1 MHSLE
6 KDFAI
11 EPNSIAHATG
21 IENMDLSFLS
31 QNKEL
36 IGIIMMPFTYGF
48 VGWFTNVVALK
59 MTFYPLEFVGIPP
72 YLGWQGIVP
81 KKAQKLALKSVNIMT
96 ERLIK
101 VEDFFSKVDPDQLET
116 EFQPVLNELIP
127 SATHEIV
134 HHINPVLRKHLENGH
149 GEEIVRAVQEKC
161 AHTVK
166 NIMTQVKENVSS
178 VFNFRS
184 LVLRKLT
191 GPNVE
196 RIVNIF
202 EEVGSKEFKFIEH
215 CGWALGGALGIAQ
228 AVLWNY
234 LPIWWTL
241 PIQGVIVGYITNWVA
256 LTMIFR
262 PLYEKKLGPIK
273 YRGLFIARQEEVS
286 KKYSNVF
293 ATQVLTARN
302 VLEEIL
308 YKRAARTL
316 VETIQAE
323 TESAASRLNL
333 AGQLDEENKGEDS
346 DFENTK
352 KEVIRKV
359 SDSLAGSSTK
369 LETYM
374 GRAMSIENNMFK
386 RMKDL
391 PPEEFEPILRSA
403 FQEDEYVLILIG
415 SVLGAI
421 VGLIQGIYMIT
432 V

>member
-1 MHSLE
+1 
-6 KDFAI
+6 
-11 EPNSIAHATG
+11 
-21 IENMDLSFLS
+21 MDLSFFS

-101 VEDFFSKVDPDQLET
+101 VEDFFSKVDPEQLEK
-116 EFQPVLNELIP
+116 EFQPVLDGLVP
-127 SATHEIV
+127 SATKEII
-134 HHINPVLRKHLENGH
+134 HHIDPDMRKHLENGH
-149 GEEIVRAVQEKC
+149 EQEIINAVQEKC
-161 AHTVK
+161 AHTVR
-166 NIMTQVKENVSS
+166 NIMVQVKENVSS

-191 GPNVE
+191 GPNVK
-196 RIVNIF
+196 RIVDIF
-202 EEVGSKEFKFIEH
+202 EEVGSKEFTFIER
-215 CGWALGGALGIAQ
+215 CGWYLGGALGILQ
-228 AVLWNY
+228 AVLWEFF
-234 LPIWWTL
+234 PVWWTL
-241 PIQGVIVGYITNWVA
+241 PIQGIIVGYITNWVA

-262 PLYEKKLGPIK
+262 PLYEKRFGPVK
-273 YRGLFIARQEEVS
+273 YRGLFLARQEEVS
-286 KKYSNVF
+286 RKYSNVF
-293 ATQVLTARN
+293 ATQVLTPRN

-316 VETIQAE
+316 VETIQEE
-323 TESAASRLNL
+323 TVSAAHKLHLN
-333 AGQLDEENKGEDS
+333 GNLDSENGKGEDS
-346 DFENTK
+346 DFETTK
-352 KEVIRKV
+352 KEVIRNV
-359 SDSLAGSSTK
+359 SDTLANSSSK
-369 LETYM
+369 LESYM

-421 VGLIQGIYMIT
+421 VGLFQGLYMLY
-432 V
+432 VA

>member
-1 MHSLE
+1 ME
-6 KDFAI
+6 FF
-11 EPNSIAHATG
+11 T
-21 IENMDLSFLS
+21 

-36 IGIIMMPFTYGF
+36 FGILMMPVTYGF

-81 KKAQKLALKSVNIMT
+81 KKSQKLALKSVNIMT

-101 VEDFFSKVDPDQLET
+101 VEDFFSKVDPDQLEK
-116 EFQPVLNELIP
+116 EFQPVLDQLIP
-127 SATHEIV
+127 EATREII
-134 HHINPVLRKHLENGH
+134 HHINPALRSRLEGD
-149 GEEIVRAVQEKC
+149 EEAKIIAGVQKKNE
-161 AHTVK
+161 HTVK
-166 NIMTQVKENVSS
+166 NIMVQVKENVSS
-178 VFNFRS
+178 VFNFKS

-191 GPNVE
+191 GPNVK
-196 RIVNIF
+196 RIVDIF
-202 EEVGSKEFKFIEH
+202 QEVGAKEFKFIEH
-215 CGWALGGALGIAQ
+215 CGWYLGGAMGILQ
-228 AVLWNY
+228 ALAWNLFPY
-234 LPIWWTL
+234 WWTL
-241 PIQGVIVGYITNWVA
+241 PIQGVVVGYITNWVA

-262 PLYEKKLGPIK
+262 PLYEKKIGPVR
-273 YRGLFIARQEEVS
+273 YQGLFLKRQEDVS

-308 YKRAARTL
+308 YKRAARSL
-316 VETIQAE
+316 VETIQSE
-323 TESAASRLNL
+323 TESAVQRLHLN
-333 AGQLDEENKGEDS
+333 GTLDKENSNENS
-346 DFENTK
+346 EFETSK
-352 KEVIRKV
+352 KEVIARV
-359 SDSLAGSSTK
+359 SDSLANSSNK

-421 VGLIQGIYMIT
+421 VGLFQGIYMLY
-432 V
+432 VS

>member
-1 MHSLE
+1 ME
-6 KDFAI
+6 
-11 EPNSIAHATG
+11 
-21 IENMDLSFLS
+21 FL
-31 QNKEL
+31 NTHKEL
-36 IGIIMMPFTYGF
+36 LGILMMPITYGF

-81 KKAQKLALKSVNIMT
+81 RKSQKLALKSVNIMT

-101 VEDFFSKVDPDQLET
+101 VEDFFSKVDPDQLEA
-116 EFQPVLNELIP
+116 EFQPVLNRLVPE
-127 SATHEIV
+127 AAREIV
-134 HHINPVLRKHLENGH
+134 HHINPALRSKLEGK
-149 GEEIVRAVQEKC
+149 EEERIIEEVRKKSE
-161 AHTVK
+161 HTVK
-166 NIMTQVKENVSS
+166 NIMIQVKENVSS
-178 VFNFRS
+178 VFNFKS

-191 GPNVE
+191 GPNVK
-196 RIVNIF
+196 RIVDIF
-202 EEVGSKEFKFIEH
+202 QEVGSKEFKFIEH
-215 CGWALGGALGIAQ
+215 CGWYLGGAMGILQ
-228 AVLWNY
+228 ALAWNLFPY
-234 LPIWWTL
+234 WWTL

-262 PLYEKKLGPIK
+262 PLYEKKIGPVR
-273 YRGLFIARQEEVS
+273 YRGLFLKRQEDVS
-286 KKYSNVF
+286 RKYSNVF

-323 TESAASRLNL
+323 TEAAVERLHL
-333 AGQLDEENKGEDS
+333 EGKLDSENGGENS
-346 DFENTK
+346 EFETAK
-352 KEVIRKV
+352 KQVISKI
-359 SDSLAGSSTK
+359 SDSLADSSGK

-415 SVLGAI
+415 SVLGAL
-421 VGLIQGIYMIT
+421 VGLFQGVYMLY
-432 V
+432 VS

>member
-1 MHSLE
+1 
-6 KDFAI
+6 
-11 EPNSIAHATG
+11 
-21 IENMDLSFLS
+21 MDLSFLS

-101 VEDFFSKVDPDQLET
+101 VEDFFSKVDPNQLEAD
-116 EFQPVLNELIP
+116 FQPVLDGLIP
-127 SATHEIV
+127 SATHELV
-134 HHINPVLRKHLENGH
+134 HHINPDLRKHLENGH

-191 GPNVE
+191 GSNVK
-196 RIVNIF
+196 RIVDIF
-202 EEVGSKEFKFIEH
+202 QEVGSQEFKFIER
-215 CGWALGGALGIAQ
+215 CGWYLGGALGILQ
-228 AVLWNY
+228 ALLWNY
-234 LPIWWTL
+234 YPVWWTL
-241 PIQGVIVGYITNWVA
+241 PIQGIIVGYITNWVA

-262 PLYEKKLGPIK
+262 PLYEKKIGPIK
-273 YRGLFIARQEEVS
+273 YRGLFLARQEEVS

-316 VETIQAE
+316 VETIQTE
-323 TESAASRLNL
+323 TEAAALRLNI
-333 AGQLDEENKGEDS
+333 GGPLDAENRGEES

-352 KEVIRKV
+352 KEVIRTV
-359 SDSLAGSSTK
+359 SDSLADNAVK
-369 LETYM
+369 LEAYM

-403 FQEDEYVLILIG
+403 FQEDEYILILIG
-415 SVLGAI
+415 SILGAI
-421 VGLIQGIYMIT
+421 VGLFQGIYMWA
-432 V
+432 VA

>member
-1 MHSLE
+1 ME
-6 KDFAI
+6 
-11 EPNSIAHATG
+11 
-21 IENMDLSFLS
+21 FLTE
-31 QNKEL
+31 NKEL
-36 IGIIMMPFTYGF
+36 IGILMMPVTYGF

-81 KKAQKLALKSVNIMT
+81 KKSQKLALKSVNIMT

-101 VEDFFSKVDPDQLET
+101 VEDFFSKVDPDQLEK
-116 EFQPVLNELIP
+116 EFQPVLDRLVPE
-127 SATHEIV
+127 ATREIV
-134 HHINPVLRKHLENGH
+134 HHINPSLRSKLEGD
-149 GEEIVRAVQEKC
+149 EEARIISGVQKKSE
-161 AHTVK
+161 HTVK
-166 NIMTQVKENVSS
+166 NIMIQVKENVSS

-191 GPNVE
+191 GPNVK
-196 RIVNIF
+196 RIVDIF
-202 EEVGSKEFKFIEH
+202 QEVGSKEFKFIEQ
-215 CGWALGGALGIAQ
+215 CGWYLGGAMGILQ
-228 AVLWNY
+228 ALAWNLFPY
-234 LPIWWTL
+234 WWTL
-241 PIQGVIVGYITNWVA
+241 PIQGVVVGYITNWVA

-262 PLYEKKLGPIK
+262 PLYEKKMGPIR
-273 YRGLFIARQEEVS
+273 YQGLFLKRQEDVS

-308 YKRAARTL
+308 YKRAARSL
-316 VETIQAE
+316 VETIQTE
-323 TESAASRLNL
+323 TEEAAKRLHL
-333 AGQLDEENKGEDS
+333 GGGLDSETSNENSE
-346 DFENTK
+346 FETTK
-352 KEVIRKV
+352 KEVITKV
-359 SDSLAGSSTK
+359 SESLANSSNK

-415 SVLGAI
+415 SVLGAV
-421 VGLIQGIYMIT
+421 VGLIQGLYMLYIS
-432 V
+432 

>member
-1 MHSLE
+1 MWLGSWWSARDRTGSTLELSSYLVDSSYPRSDRRIYYELGRAYYDLPTSL
-6 KDFAI
+6 
-11 EPNSIAHATG
+11 
-21 IENMDLSFLS
+21 
-31 QNKEL
+31 
-36 IGIIMMPFTYGF
+36 
-48 VGWFTNVVALK
+48 
-59 MTFYPLEFVGIPP
+59 
-72 YLGWQGIVP
+72 
-81 KKAQKLALKSVNIMT
+81 
-96 ERLIK
+96 R
-101 VEDFFSKVDPDQLET
+101 
-116 EFQPVLNELIP
+116 
-127 SATHEIV
+127 
-134 HHINPVLRKHLENGH
+134 
-149 GEEIVRAVQEKC
+149 
-161 AHTVK
+161 
-166 NIMTQVKENVSS
+166 
-178 VFNFRS
+178 
-184 LVLRKLT
+184 
-191 GPNVE
+191 
-196 RIVNIF
+196 
-202 EEVGSKEFKFIEH
+202 
-215 CGWALGGALGIAQ
+215 
-228 AVLWNY
+228 
-234 LPIWWTL
+234 
-241 PIQGVIVGYITNWVA
+241 
-256 LTMIFR
+256 
-262 PLYEKKLGPIK
+262 KKLGPIK

-421 VGLIQGIYMIT
+421 VGLVQGIYMIT

>member
-1 MHSLE
+1 
-6 KDFAI
+6 
-11 EPNSIAHATG
+11 
-21 IENMDLSFLS
+21 MDLSFIS
-31 QNKEL
+31 QHKEL

-101 VEDFFSKVDPDQLET
+101 VEDFFAKVDPDQLEK
-116 EFQPVLNELIP
+116 EFQPVLNEMIPLATSELI
-127 SATHEIV
+127 
-134 HHINPVLRKHLENGH
+134 HHINPELRKHLENGH
-149 GEEIVRAVQEKC
+149 ETEVVKAVREKC
-161 AHTVK
+161 SHTVK
-166 NIMTQVKENVSS
+166 NIMTQVKENVSA

-191 GPNVE
+191 GPNVK
-196 RIVNIF
+196 RIVDIF
-202 EEVGSKEFKFIEH
+202 QEVGSKEFTFIER
-215 CGWALGGALGIAQ
+215 CGWYLGGALGVLQAIA
-228 AVLWNY
+228 WNY

-262 PLYEKKLGPIK
+262 PLYEKRFGPFK
-273 YRGLFIARQEEVS
+273 YRGLFLARQEDVS
-286 KKYSNVF
+286 RKYSNVF

-316 VETIQAE
+316 VETIQHE
-323 TESAASRLNL
+323 TENVAAKLHL
-333 AGQLDEENKGEDS
+333 KGDLDEEDKGEES
-346 DFENTK
+346 DFEHTK
-352 KEVIRKV
+352 KEVISRI
-359 SDSLAGSSTK
+359 SDTLANSSSK

-374 GRAMSIENNMFK
+374 SRAMSIENNMFK

-403 FQEDEYVLILIG
+403 FQEDEYILILIG

-421 VGLIQGIYMIT
+421 VGLLQGLYM
-432 V
+432 VFVS